1 MIVTKPQWLIV
12 ADKRTEMKWSRLFDP
27 KNGMVDHVSRQ
38 FHKWKYADMP
48 VKIVICDKT
57 GKNKTIEK
65 CSNCAKCK
73 LSLEF

>member
-1 MIVTKPQWLIV
+1 MIVV
-12 ADKRTEMKWSRLFDP
+12 DERTEMKLSNLFET
-27 KNGMVDHVSRQ
+27 KNGIVVHVCRQ
-38 FHKWKYADMP
+38 FHKWKDADMP